1 MKKILSFILVFF
13 LGTTLFASEKFIRML
28 QIMDRAD
35 GGLIVGVYDMEPK
48 FKTTFE
54 NKEPKY
60 IILENDLNRKKAE
73 GYVKQLKSYILAGAA
88 YSSVYYA
95 QMTEQTMSD
104 TDLMERSI
112 IPIDYYELI
121 DYIWNRE

>member
-1 MKKILSFILVFF
+1 MKKILAFILVFI

-28 QIMDRAD
+28 QLTDRAD

-88 YSSVYYA
+88 YSTVYYA
-95 QMTEQTMSD
+95 QMTEKTMSD
-104 TDLMERSI
+104 TDLMERSA

>member
-28 QIMDRAD
+28 QLTDRAD
-35 GGLIVGVYDMEPK
+35 GGLIVSVYDMEPK

-88 YSSVYYA
+88 YASGYYM
-95 QMTEQTMSD
+95 QMTEKTMSD
-104 TDLMERSI
+104 TDLMERSA

>member
-1 MKKILSFILVFF
+1 MKKILSFILVLI

-28 QIMDRAD
+28 QLTDRAD

-48 FKTTFE
+48 FKPTFE

-88 YSSVYYA
+88 YSTVYYA
-95 QMTEQTMSD
+95 QMTEKTMSD
-104 TDLMERSI
+104 TDLMERSA

>member
-1 MKKILSFILVFF
+1 MKKILSFILVFI
-13 LGTTLFASEKFIRML
+13 LGTTLFASERVIRML
-28 QIMDRAD
+28 HLIGRAD
-35 GGLIVGVYDMEPK
+35 GGIIVGVYDMEPK

-88 YSSVYYA
+88 YSTVYYT
-95 QMTEQTMSD
+95 QMTEETMSD
-104 TDLMERSI
+104 TDLMERSS

>member
-1 MKKILSFILVFF
+1 
-13 LGTTLFASEKFIRML
+13 ML
-28 QIMDRAD
+28 QFIDRSD
-35 GGLIVGVYDMEPK
+35 GGIIVAVYDMEPK
-48 FKTTFE
+48 FKITFE

-88 YSSVYYA
+88 YSTVYYA
-95 QMTEQTMSD
+95 QMTEATMSD
-104 TDLMERSI
+104 ADLMERSV
-112 IPIDYYELI
+112 IPIDYYELL